1 MRSLNRIL
9 RCVSGATLPVAVSE
23 VPRREESG
31 EFVRSALAAAVPRW
45 GKGVTRLPLDGTYYL
60 TTEAAIRDV
69 VAADLTDWLQYTEG
83 AYDCENYALALAG
96 KFQEAYGVNGVGVV
110 VDWSANPAHAY
121 NVVVAADGT
130 VRFVEPQSDTWYTPG
145 EFPVDDTHRL
155 ESARLII

>member
-1 MRSLNRIL
+1 MSFLNRLL
-9 RCVSGATLPVAVSE
+9 RCLSGETLPVPASE
-23 VPRREESG
+23 VPRTEETG
-31 EFVRSALAAAVPRW
+31 EFVRSALEASVPRW

-60 TTEAAIRDV
+60 TTEAAMRRV
-69 VAADLTDWLQYTEG
+69 VSSDLTDWLTYSKG

-121 NVVVAADGT
+121 NVVVTVEGV
-130 VRFVEPQSDTWYTPG
+130 VRFVEPQSDTWYKPE